1 MVFCKSRLFALV
13 VVAFGFNLT
22 SVAQSY
28 QYFRLGNAGDVQT
41 KPVAGFALMGGG
53 KDLDPAFKWLCER
66 ASGGDLLVVRHSGDD
81 DYNPYIKD
89 LCKLNSVS
97 TLILPDRTA
106 AADPKVVEMVK
117 NSEAIFLSGGDQA
130 TYINNWMNT
139 PFNDALNDAL
149 GRGVPIGGT
158 SAGLAVLG
166 EFIYSAQGDKPDDA
180 DLSSPLAMS
189 NPYGPRITV
198 RRAFLNIPLL
208 KNILTDTH
216 FKKRDRM
223 GRSLVFLARIV
234 QDGWSAHPREIAVE
248 EKNAV
253 LVEPSGAATV
263 VWNSAVYFMEVTEAP
278 SVCRENQPLTFR
290 NIAVRRVAAG
300 GHFDV
305 AHWNGTEGTT
315 YSLSVVDGV
324 IHSTAPGNAIY

>member
-66 ASGGDLLVVRHSGDD
+66 ASGGDLLVIRHSGDD
-81 DYNPYIKD
+81 AYNPYIKD

-263 VWNSAVYFMEVTEAP
+263 VGNSAVYFMEVTEAP

>member
-1 MVFCKSRLFALV
+1 MGFRKLQWVALV
-13 VVAFGFNLT
+13 VVALSFNLT
-22 SVAQSY
+22 SEAQSY
-28 QYFRLGNAGDVQT
+28 QYFRLGNAADVQT

-53 KDLDPAFKWLCER
+53 KDLDPAFKWLCDR

-81 DYNPYIKD
+81 AYNPYIKG

-130 TYINNWMNT
+130 TYVNNWMNT
-139 PFNDALNDAL
+139 PFNDALNEAL
-149 GRGVPIGGT
+149 ARGVPIGGT

-166 EFIYSAQGDKPDDA
+166 EFIYSAQGDKPDDD
-180 DLSSPLAMS
+180 DLSSKLAMS
-189 NPYGPRITV
+189 NPYGARITV
-198 RRAFLNIPLL
+198 RRSFLKIPIL
-208 KNILTDTH
+208 KNTLTDTH

-223 GRSLVFLARIV
+223 GRSLTFLARIV

-253 LVEPSGAATV
+253 LLEPSGAATV
-263 VWNSAVYFMEVTEAP
+263 VGNSAVYFMEVTERP
-278 SVCRENQPLTFR
+278 SVCQENQPLTFR

-305 AHWNGTEGTT
+305 AHWTGTEGTT
-315 YSLSVVDGV
+315 YSLSVLEGV
-324 IHSTAPGNAIY
+324 IHSTAPGDAIY